1 MSRYASVYPLVNAR
15 ALARPFTYEV
25 PDDAGKG
32 AVVEVRF
39 GNARRRGI
47 VTEVDV
53 EPPAGVEAKPVE
65 RVVETL
71 PPALVDLALWL
82 ADYYGSTPAR
92 ALALVAPPSRT
103 RRGER
108 RHAS

>member
-15 ALARPFTYEV
+15 ALASRIFTYEV
-25 PDDAGKG
+25 PDEVEKG

-39 GNARRRGI
+39 ARSKARG
-47 VTEVDV
+47 VVVDV
-53 EPPAGVEAKPVE
+53 DGGAPEGIDVAAIE
-65 RVVETL
+65 RVVEEL

-82 ADYYGSTPAR
+82 AEYYGSTPAR
-92 ALALVAPPSRT
+92 TLALVAPRVRK

-108 RHAS
+108 PA